1 MFKYNVKSIIIIFF
15 VIILYSCVSNKTNE
29 NVIFKI
35 NNFET
40 ENNSEIILF
49 NNDYN
54 IIDYIENKIINIEII
69 NLEKREQ
76 LINQI
81 NPNNITNLVFYN
93 PIINIKIFGK
103 EYLAKGMW
111 ILSSVIPEDC
121 DFIFDLDANGKIW
134 ILENNNIIFKKWK
147 E

>member
-1 MFKYNVKSIIIIFF
+1 MYKYNVKSIIIIFLVF
-15 VIILYSCVSNKTNE
+15 ILYSCVSNKTYE

-35 NNFET
+35 NNIET
-40 ENNSEIILF
+40 GNISEIILL

-54 IIDYIENKIINIEII
+54 IIDYIENEIINIEII
-69 NLEKREQ
+69 NLEKRDQ

-81 NPNNITNLVFYN
+81 NPNNLINLVFYN
-93 PIINIKIFGK
+93 PIINIKIYGK
-103 EYLAKGMW
+103 EYLTKGMW

-121 DFIFDLDANGKIW
+121 GFIFDLDANGKIW
-134 ILENNNIIFKKWK
+134 ILENNNIIFRKWR